1 MTAQPKVYVTVP
13 EYLELERTGDIK
25 HEYFAGAIYAM
36 VGASVQHNLITGNT
50 YASLHAQL
58 RKRNCNVFPSDM
70 RVKAVQTGLYTYPD
84 ITVVCGQ
91 LQFEDEREDTLVN
104 PVVLIEVLSPS
115 TENYDRGKKFQNYR
129 TMLSLREYILIAQD
143 DHRVE
148 HYARQSDNTWIL
160 SEVVDLHDRV
170 ELTSIQCVLD
180 LVDIYEKVEIAA
192 TDEDDVSH

>member
-104 PVVLIEVLSPS
+104 PVVIVEVLSPS

-148 HYARQSDNTWIL
+148 HYARQSDNTWVL
-160 SEVVDLHDRV
+160 SEVVGLHDRV
-170 ELTSIQCVLD
+170 ELTSIQCALD
-180 LVDIYEKVEIAA
+180 LADIYEKVEIAA
-192 TDEDDVSH
+192 TDEDDVSD